1 MKFIPKWCP
10 AWWPAL
16 LCDPRVSLGS
26 PSAGAS
32 GSGVPTGRRAT
43 RRPASPC
50 LAPTLPHMLS
60 PAPAS
65 PRGTNAPA
73 RLHGPGAYFLFRSA
87 SGRAWGCARSR
98 QRAGPHRSLP
108 APAVRTMATS
118 SRSCPRALRPGA
130 GAIRTSRARGFILCS
145 QQVGTRYSA
154 AVEARLRKPGP
165 RSGSSEALSAVRRG
179 FQSLVAFLSWDRE
192 GGTLHAG
199 SRSLPDH
206 QAVRSALLEQDP
218 AWPDLAASRAELLE
232 HEPSEPVWDPQ

>member
-1 MKFIPKWCP
+1 MLVKFIPKWCP

-26 PSAGAS
+26 PSARAS

-43 RRPASPC
+43 RRPASPG

-87 SGRAWGCARSR
+87 SGRAWGCARSQ

-145 QQVGTRYSA
+145 QQVGTRCSA
-154 AVEARLRKPGP
+154 AVEARLRKPEP

-179 FQSLVAFLSWDRE
+179 SQSLVPAAPFFNH
-192 GGTLHAG
+192 GTEKGEPGTQAPGPCLITRPLG
-199 SRSLPDH
+199 LRFSGRILPGRTSRLP
-206 QAVRSALLEQDP
+206 
-218 AWPDLAASRAELLE
+218 
-232 HEPSEPVWDPQ
+232 EPNS